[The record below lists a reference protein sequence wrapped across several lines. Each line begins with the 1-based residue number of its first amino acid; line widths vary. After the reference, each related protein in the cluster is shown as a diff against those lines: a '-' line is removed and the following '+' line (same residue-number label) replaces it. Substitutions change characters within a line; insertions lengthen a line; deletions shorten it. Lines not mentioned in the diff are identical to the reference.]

1 MKIDRFEIRH
11 YRLRYSRPVRWF
23 NSSEDAGDYLA
34 LRLFADGAS
43 GAAEATI
50 KPTWCGLSIRSF
62 AALVADLLVPAVQN
76 IDAGNSSEVA
86 RALAIFP
93 GNPIAK
99 GLVQNACAALAAN
112 AAKQPL
118 WLYLR
123 GRCRVEVSWCVTRQ
137 APNLMADE
145 AERMVARYGF
155 RALKVKG
162 GQGMEVDAE
171 ALRMIRSAVGT
182 QVGLT
187 VDANGAYDIEDC
199 PDYLKLL
206 HDEGVMVAEDPCNL
220 FPDAD
225 FSKLVGAAPLPIL
238 VDSPCTSVEQ
248 AKAFLDAGATA
259 ISIKP
264 GRVGIHEA
272 GSIEALAR
280 QYRADICSGMFAESA
295 LGTYASLCLAST
307 LESPF
312 LPAEQTFFLLMRE
325 QLMEGALE
333 IVDGEAVLGPD
344 HDLDGLADWS
354 RTEQI

>member
-23 NSSEDAGDYLA
+23 NSSEEAGDYLA

-43 GAAEATI
+43 GVAEATI

-62 AALVADLLVPAVQN
+62 AALVSDLLVPAVQN
-76 IDAGNSSEVA
+76 IDAGNSSDIA
-86 RALAIFP
+86 RALATFP

-112 AAKQPL
+112 AAGQPL
-118 WLYLR
+118 WLHL
-123 GRCRVEVSWCVTRQ
+123 GGGNRVEVSWCVTRQ
-137 APNLMADE
+137 TPRLMAEE

-162 GQGMEVDAE
+162 GQGMDVDAE
-171 ALRMIRSAVGT
+171 ALRLIRCAVGA

-187 VDANGAYDIEDC
+187 VDANGAYDVGDC
-199 PDYLKLL
+199 LDYLKLL
-206 HDEGVMVAEDPCNL
+206 HDEGVVVAEDPGNFL
-220 FPDAD
+220 PDAG
-225 FSKLVGAAPLPIL
+225 FSKLVAAAPLPIL
-238 VDSPCTSVEQ
+238 VDSPCTSVDQ
-248 AKAFLDAGATA
+248 ARAFLDAGASA

-272 GSIEALAR
+272 GSIEALAA
-280 QYRADICSGMFAESA
+280 QYRADLCSGMFAESA
-295 LGTYASLCLAST
+295 LGTYASLCYAST
-307 LESPF
+307 LKLPF

-333 IVDGEAVLGPD
+333 IGNGEALLGPD